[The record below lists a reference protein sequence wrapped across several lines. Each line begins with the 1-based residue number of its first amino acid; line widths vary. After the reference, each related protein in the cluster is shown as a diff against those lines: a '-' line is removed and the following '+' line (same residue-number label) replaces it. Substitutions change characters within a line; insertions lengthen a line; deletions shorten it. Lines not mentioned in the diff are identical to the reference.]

1 MHFVTEGMDE
11 GPIVAQA
18 AVPVMPGDTAETLA
32 ARVLTVEHK
41 LYPLA
46 LQLLADGK
54 ARMEGGRVVLDDLRD
69 TSLQSGV
76 LISA

>member
-1 MHFVTEGMDE
+1 MDE